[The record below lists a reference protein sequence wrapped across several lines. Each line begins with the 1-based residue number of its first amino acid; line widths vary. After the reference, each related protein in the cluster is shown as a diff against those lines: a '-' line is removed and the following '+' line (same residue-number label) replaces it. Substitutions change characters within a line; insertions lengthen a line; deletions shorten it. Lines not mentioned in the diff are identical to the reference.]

1 MLAVQRYRLGARFY
15 DVLSAE
21 RPVYRDGRNRGIAAL
36 ELRPGFR
43 VLDVGCGTGL
53 NLAPLLTRVGSVGA
67 VLGVDRSAAML
78 RRARGNVSARG
89 WRNVELRC
97 GDAAWLAEIA
107 GDAAPFDAALFTYA
121 LSIIDDWQD
130 VFDQAL
136 GLLRPGGRIAV
147 VDMAM
152 PTGGWRVLWPLA
164 RLACFTGGADPYR
177 APWNRL
183 LAVTDHTTHEV
194 IRGGH
199 IHVAAGTRAAPRT
212 VLG

>member
-1 MLAVQRYRLGARFY
+1 MRLPRYGLGARFY

-21 RPVYRDGRNRGIAAL
+21 RLVYRAGRERGIAAL
-36 ELRPGFR
+36 DLRRGFR

-53 NLAPLLTRVGSVGA
+53 NLAPLLVRVGAGGA

-78 RRARGNVSARG
+78 RPARNKVAAHG

-97 GDAAWLAEIA
+97 GDAARIADIA
-107 GDAAPFDAALFTYA
+107 GDAAPFDAIVFTYS
-121 LSIIDDWQD
+121 LSIIDRWQYA
-130 VFDQAL
+130 FDQAL

-152 PTGGWRVLWPLA
+152 PTGRWRVLWPLA

-177 APWNRL
+177 EPWNRL
-183 LAVTDHTTHEV
+183 LASTEEPTHDTV
-194 IRGGH
+194 KGGH
-199 IHVAAGTRAAPRT
+199 IHVAAGTRPART
-212 VLG
+212 VSR